1 VRRLAASHYARL
13 LGNRY
18 VAYKIQTV
26 PSQGSAPGCPAEP
39 RRLRSPSGSARTGS
53 RPKIVEVAL
62 SEIRLAMPESI
73 SLHGESD
80 LFVMKAHEK
89 GATQLFETPENE
101 TAATWAPDGG
111 RIAFE
116 RFVLD
121 DEGAVSCRWLPGK
134 QPPPVWS
141 LAASEVPP
149 PQSPLEPAPA
159 KLRSGRCLS
168 TLVVSSSHPYYPSL
182 GGAEGRVKTLV
193 PLCNERSIFREV

>member
-73 SLHGESD
+73 SLQGSWERRHAAVRNAGER
-80 LFVMKAHEK
+80 
-89 GATQLFETPENE
+89 
-101 TAATWAPDGG
+101 DGG
-111 RIAFE
+111 
-116 RFVLD
+116 D
-121 DEGAVSCRWLPGK
+121 MGARRWEDRVRALRVGRRRCGILPLAPGK
-134 QPPPVWS
+134 
-141 LAASEVPP
+141 AASAG
-149 PQSPLEPAPA
+149 L
-159 KLRSGRCLS
+159 
-168 TLVVSSSHPYYPSL
+168 VSSSIRSPAATVAPRTSASKAPKRAVFIDASRFIFSPL
-182 GGAEGRVKTLV
+182 LPFSWWGGRKGEDPR
-193 PLCNERSIFREV
+193 PLM